1 MRYLQYTTDGSNTL
15 QDVQNPAEK
24 CEIDYKPQIVSN
36 SQIVIILLNHR
47 Q

>member
-24 CEIDYKPQIVSN
+24 CEIDYKPQWYQMVKFIM
-36 SQIVIILLNHR
+36 LLNH
-47 Q
+47 